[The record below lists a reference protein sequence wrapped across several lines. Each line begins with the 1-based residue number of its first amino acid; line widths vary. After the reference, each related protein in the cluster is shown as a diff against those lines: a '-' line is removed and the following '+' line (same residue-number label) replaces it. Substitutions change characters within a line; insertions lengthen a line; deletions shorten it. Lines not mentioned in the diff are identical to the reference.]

1 MQIIHKN
8 YINGA
13 WIESSSNEIYNHLN
27 PADLSKTTGVFKKS
41 NMEDTLQAVAAAKA
55 AFEPWVALSV
65 QQRAE
70 YLKKVHALMQERIE
84 SIAKIITMENGKT
97 LRESRGEMASAIS
110 EMEFQI
116 NQGLRMT
123 GEMTPS
129 STPGVIA
136 YQIRR
141 PIGPVAIISPWN
153 FPFNVPA
160 RKITPAL
167 ISGNTCILKPALLT
181 SQVGIEFVKLFHDAG
196 VPEGVINLVI
206 GSGSVV
212 GEELVRNK
220 DIKAVTFT
228 GSTEVGM
235 AIHASAAPGMK
246 RTQLE
251 MGGKNPLV
259 VLDDADMEAAV
270 DAAALAAFACAGQ
283 WCISTSRVIVQKS
296 VLPEFTEKIL
306 KKTGKIIVGRGDNLD
321 STMGPVCGETQL
333 KNVLAGIRKAKEEG
347 AALLLG
353 GNRVKTTGLEKGCFV
368 EPTIFTDVAPDMSIA
383 REEIFGPVLVIM
395 AVDDFDEAIELANN
409 TDFGLGSSIYTKDIA
424 KAMAFVNKTDVGI
437 THVNM
442 HTAYKEPQL
451 SFGGVKASGHGIPEA
466 GKTGIEFFT
475 EHKTVYINPGNYK

>member
-1 MQIIHKN
+1 MLKTHKN
-8 YINGA
+8 YINGEWVDA
-13 WIESSSNEIYNHLN
+13 SGDALYKHQD
-27 PADLSKTTGVFKKS
+27 PADLSSVTGVFKKS
-41 NMEDTLQAVAAAKA
+41 TVEDTIQAVAAAKA
-55 AFEPWVALSV
+55 AFEAWANLSV

-70 YLKKVHALMQERIE
+70 YLKKVHVLMRERIE
-84 SIAKIITMENGKT
+84 PIAKIITMENGKT
-97 LRESRGEMASAIS
+97 LKESRGEMLSAVN

-116 NQGLRMT
+116 NQGLRMP
-123 GEMTPS
+123 GEIVNS
-129 STPGVIA
+129 SIPGVMA

-181 SQVGIEFVKLFHDAG
+181 SATGVEFVKLFHDAG
-196 VPEGVINLVI
+196 VPKGVINLVI

-235 AIHASAAPGMK
+235 AIHVSAAPGMK

-259 VLDDADMEAAV
+259 ILEDADMEAAV

-283 WCISTSRVIVQKS
+283 WCISTSRIIVQRS
-296 VLPEFTEKIL
+296 VLDEFTEKIL
-306 KKTGKIIVGRGDNLD
+306 EKSKKIIVGRGDD
-321 STMGPVCGETQL
+321 SSSTMGPVCGEIQL
-333 KNVLAGIRKAKEEG
+333 KNVLSGIKKAKEEG
-347 AALLLG
+347 AKLLTG
-353 GNRVKTTGLEKGCFV
+353 GNQVKTAGLENGCFV
-368 EPTIFTDVAPDMSIA
+368 EPTIFAGVTPDMSIA
-383 REEIFGPVLVIM
+383 QEEIFGPVLAIM
-395 AVDDFDEAIELANN
+395 AVEDFDEAVELANN
-409 TDFGLGSSIYTKDIA
+409 VDFGLGSSIYTRDIA
-424 KAMAFVNKTDVGI
+424 KAMTFVNKTDVGL

>member
-1 MQIIHKN
+1 MQTIHKN
-8 YINGA
+8 YINGV
-13 WIESSSNEIYNHLN
+13 WIESNSNEIYNHLN

-41 NMEDTLQAVAAAKA
+41 NIEDTLQAVAAAKA
-55 AFEPWVALSV
+55 AFEPWATLSV

-70 YLKKVHALMQERIE
+70 YLKKVHVLMQERIE

-97 LRESRGEMASAIS
+97 LKESKGEMAAAIS

-181 SQVGIEFVKLFHDAG
+181 SQVGIAFVKLFHDAG
-196 VPEGVINLVI
+196 IPKGVINMVI
-206 GSGSVV
+206 GSGRTV
-212 GEELVRNK
+212 GEELVTNK
-220 DIKAVTFT
+220 DIQAITFT

-235 AIHASAAPGMK
+235 AIHLNAAPSMK

-251 MGGKNPLV
+251 MGGKNPLI
-259 VLDDADMEAAV
+259 VLEDADMEAAT
-270 DAAALAAFACAGQ
+270 DATVLAAFACAGQ

-296 VLPEFTEKIL
+296 VLDEFTEKIL
-306 KKTGKIIVGRGDNLD
+306 EKSKKIIVGRGDDSN
-321 STMGPVCGETQL
+321 STMGSVCGEAQL
-333 KNVLAGIRKAKEEG
+333 KNVLTGIRKAKEEG
-347 AALLLG
+347 AELLLG
-353 GNRVKTTGLEKGCFV
+353 GNQVIRDGLEKGCFV
-368 EPTIFTDVAPDMSIA
+368 EPTVFANVSSDMSIA
-383 REEIFGPVLVIM
+383 QEEIFGPVLAIM
-395 AVDDFDEAIELANN
+395 PVDSFDEAVELANDV
-409 TDFGLGSSIYTKDIA
+409 DFGLGSSIYTKDIS
-424 KAMAFVNKTDVGI
+424 KAMTFVNKTDVGL

-475 EHKTVYINPGNYK
+475 EHKTVYINPGN

>member
-13 WIESSSNEIYNHLN
+13 WIESSSNEFYNHLN

-41 NMEDTLQAVAAAKA
+41 NIEDTLQAVAAAKA
-55 AFEPWVALSV
+55 AFEPWAVLSV

-70 YLKKVHALMQERIE
+70 YLKKVHVLMQERIE
-84 SIAKIITMENGKT
+84 SIAQIITMENGKT
-97 LRESRGEMASAIS
+97 LKESRGEMASAIS

-129 STPGVIA
+129 ATPGVIA

-153 FPFNVPA
+153 FPFNVPT

-196 VPEGVINLVI
+196 IPKGVINMVI
-206 GSGSVV
+206 GSGRTV
-212 GEELVRNK
+212 GEELVTNK
-220 DIKAVTFT
+220 DIQAITFT

-235 AIHASAAPGMK
+235 AIHLNAAPSMK

-251 MGGKNPLV
+251 MGGKNPLI
-259 VLDDADMEAAV
+259 VLEDADMEAAT
-270 DAAALAAFACAGQ
+270 DATVLAAFACAGQ

-296 VLPEFTEKIL
+296 VLDEFTEKVLEKSKKIL
-306 KKTGKIIVGRGDNLD
+306 VGRGDNSN
-321 STMGPVCGETQL
+321 STMGSVCGEAQL
-333 KNVLAGIRKAKEEG
+333 GNVLTGIKKAKEEG
-347 AALLLG
+347 AKL
-353 GNRVKTTGLEKGCFV
+353 
-368 EPTIFTDVAPDMSIA
+368 
-383 REEIFGPVLVIM
+383 
-395 AVDDFDEAIELANN
+395 
-409 TDFGLGSSIYTKDIA
+409 
-424 KAMAFVNKTDVGI
+424 
-437 THVNM
+437 
-442 HTAYKEPQL
+442 
-451 SFGGVKASGHGIPEA
+451 
-466 GKTGIEFFT
+466 
-475 EHKTVYINPGNYK
+475 